1 MGSDEAVS
9 PKGPRAGR
17 GPDQV
22 VAEVLAELPQAKWRV
37 RLEDRREILAHAG
50 AASAVNFVRLRP
62 GDRVEVV
69 LSPHDPGRGRITK
82 LLDVRGERA

>member
-1 MGSDEAVS
+1 MGSDEAI
-9 PKGPRAGR
+9 GPQGPGEAGGR
-17 GPDQV
+17 KPLT
-22 VAEVLAELPQAKWRV
+22 AEVLAELPQAKWRV
-37 RLEDRREILAHAG
+37 RLDDRREILAHAG

-69 LSPHDPGRGRITK
+69 LSSHDPGRGRITR

>member
-1 MGSDEAVS
+1 MGSDEAV
-9 PKGPRAGR
+9 GPQGQDAGQE
-17 GPDQV
+17 PDRV

-37 RLEDRREILAHAG
+37 RLNDRREVLAHAG

-82 LLDVRGERA
+82 LLKER

>member
-1 MGSDEAVS
+1 VGSDEAVS
-9 PKGPRAGR
+9 PQ
-17 GPDQV
+17 GPDAGKNTEAV

-37 RLEDRREILAHAG
+37 RLNDRREILAHAG

-82 LLDVRGERA
+82 ILAAGD